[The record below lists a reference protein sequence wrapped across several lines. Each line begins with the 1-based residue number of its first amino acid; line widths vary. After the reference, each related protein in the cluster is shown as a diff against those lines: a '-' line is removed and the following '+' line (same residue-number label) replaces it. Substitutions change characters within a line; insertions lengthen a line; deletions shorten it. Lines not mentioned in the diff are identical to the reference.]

1 MQYFRENITNEDPS
15 TLLNIQMT
23 KTRTMDLTK
32 INVRV
37 VHMAA
42 KHNFIEL
49 FRYIIRDI
57 KSPQSILDA

>member
-1 MQYFRENITNEDPS
+1 
-15 TLLNIQMT
+15 MT

-37 VHMAA
+37 VHLAA

-49 FRYIIRDI
+49 FRYIIREI
-57 KSPQSILDA
+57 KSPVSILDA